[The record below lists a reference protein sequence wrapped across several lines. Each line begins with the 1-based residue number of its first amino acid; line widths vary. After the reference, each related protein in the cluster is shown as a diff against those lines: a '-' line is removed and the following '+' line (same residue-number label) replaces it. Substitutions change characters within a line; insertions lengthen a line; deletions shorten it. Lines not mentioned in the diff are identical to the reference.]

1 MFIISKDTPAYYI
14 TSVTNNRL
22 PVFQK
27 ANMKDLVC
35 DALNEARN
43 SARLL
48 IFAYVVMPDHFHLMV
63 GSARKP
69 SETLRYV
76 NGISSHRVIGFLKE
90 SGYES
95 SLEKLRHQQG
105 KNRYR
110 YSLWDHHPNLKLITD
125 EDVFMQKVNYLHQN
139 PVRAGLVK
147 DAKTYRWSSIRCW
160 LRCMNEDE
168 PLLMDLS
175 EIRWHSRKA

>member
-22 PVFQK
+22 AVFQK
-27 ANMKDLVC
+27 PKMKGLVC

-43 SARLL
+43 SAPLL
-48 IFAYVVMPDHFHLMV
+48 LFAYVVMPDHFHLLLAT
-63 GSARKP
+63 ARKP
-69 SETLRYV
+69 SEALRYV
-76 NGISSHRVIGFLKE
+76 NGISSHRVIGFLKDR
-90 SGYES
+90 GYDS
-95 SLEKLRHQQG
+95 SLEKLRHQEG

-110 YSLWDHHPNLKLITD
+110 HSLWDHHPNLKLITD
-125 EDVFMQKVNYLHQN
+125 EDVFIQKVNYIHQN
-139 PVRAGLVK
+139 PVRAGLVT
-147 DAKTYRWSSIRCW
+147 DAKTYRWSSVRCW
-160 LRCMNEDE
+160 LGCRNDDE

>member
-14 TSVTNNRL
+14 TSVANNRL

-35 DALNEARN
+35 EALNEART
-43 SARLL
+43 SAGLL
-48 IFAYVVMPDHFHLMV
+48 LFAYVIMSDHFHLLL
-63 GSARKP
+63 GTQRKP
-69 SETLRYV
+69 SESLRYV
-76 NGISSHRVIGFLKE
+76 NGITSHRVIEFLKE
-90 SGYES
+90 GGYGS

-105 KNRYR
+105 RNRYR

-125 EDVFMQKVNYLHQN
+125 EDVFIQKVSYIHQN
-139 PVRAGLVK
+139 PVRSGLVK

-160 LRCMNEDE
+160 LKCMNEDE
-168 PLLMDLS
+168 PLLMNLG